1 MKMKKNV
8 LPRLLPYLKKSKGP
22 LLLALLSALVSVAL
36 SLLSPLLVGQ
46 GSFELVQEEF
56 AKQVD
61 KRERIAEEASSALEY
76 AFDFM
81 EQAFGEGQEMLVFVT
96 ELAMGPAS
104 NAFITE
110 NGCER
115 YYKYNKDLLLD
126 SRRAELNRQI
136 NANLTR
142 DTERGLSVLPQGMQ

>member
-1 MKMKKNV
+1 M
-8 LPRLLPYLKKSKGP
+8 
-22 LLLALLSALVSVAL
+22 
-36 SLLSPLLVGQ
+36 GQ

-96 ELAMGPAS
+96 ELAMGLAS